1 MTQADKAVKR
11 WQLEY
16 GRTRKRVEDFS
27 SQLDAARQAFA
38 QISHDSVADE
48 GLDIT
53 AVADAMTQ
61 AEKKVL
67 ALETALRFAIQR
79 DEAAQAAL
87 RDAAQHEKIEKE
99 VAAVAQLKRVFLKV
113 DQLFLDLARL
123 TVDEA
128 GPALNAARL
137 ILTNSG
143 ILEGER
149 NFLTE
154 APLEYKRHLLF
165 AVHPLIRE
173 GYVPVNLMK
182 YERVSHE

>member
-1 MTQADKAVKR
+1 MLSLKTPFAKSTSTPSPAGSSMTQADKAVKR

-67 ALETALRFAIQR
+67 ALEAALRVAIQR

-99 VAAVAQLKRVFLKV
+99 VAAVTQLKRVFLKV

-149 NFLTE
+149 NFL
-154 APLEYKRHLLF
+154 PRRH
-165 AVHPLIRE
+165 
-173 GYVPVNLMK
+173 
-182 YERVSHE
+182 